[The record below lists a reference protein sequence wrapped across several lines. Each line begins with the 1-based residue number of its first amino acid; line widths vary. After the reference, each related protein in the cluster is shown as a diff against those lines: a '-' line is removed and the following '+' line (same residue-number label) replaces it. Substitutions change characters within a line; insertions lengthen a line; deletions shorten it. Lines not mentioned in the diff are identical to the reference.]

1 MINIKDFGKLDL
13 RIGTILKAELLDKA
27 KNPAYLLEI
36 DLGELG
42 IKKSSAQITDL
53 YQPTDLIG
61 KQIVAIVNLPPKKI
75 AEVTS
80 EVLVLGANNIDQ
92 AVVLLEPQ
100 KNIPNGA
107 KIS

>member
-13 RIGTILKAELLDKA
+13 RIGTVLKAELLDNA
-27 KNPAYLLEI
+27 KKPAYLLEI
-36 DLGELG
+36 DFGDLG
-42 IKKSSAQITDL
+42 IKKSSAQIADL
-53 YQPTDLIG
+53 YQPSDLVG
-61 KQIVAIVNLPPKKI
+61 KQIVAVINLSPKKI
-75 AEVTS
+75 AGITS
-80 EVLVLGANNIDQ
+80 EVLVIGANSKEK

>member
-13 RIGTILKAELLDKA
+13 RIGTILKAELLEKA
-27 KNPAYLLEI
+27 KKSAYLLEI
-36 DLGELG
+36 DFGDLG

-53 YQPTDLIG
+53 YKPNDLVG
-61 KQIVAIVNLPPKKI
+61 KQIVAVVNLSPKKI
-75 AEVTS
+75 AGIAS
-80 EVLVLGANNIDQ
+80 EVLVLGANNKNQ
-92 AVVLLEPQ
+92 AVVVLEPQ

>member
-1 MINIKDFGKLDL
+1 MINIKEFDKLDL
-13 RIGTILKAELLDKA
+13 RIGTILKVELLDKA
-27 KNPAYLLEI
+27 KKPAYLLEI

-42 IKKSSAQITDL
+42 VKKSSAQITDL
-53 YQPTDLIG
+53 YQPTDLIS

-75 AEVTS
+75 ARVTS
-80 EVLVLGANNIDQ
+80 EVLVLGANNKDQ

>member
-13 RIGTILKAELLDKA
+13 RIGTVLKAELLDKA
-27 KNPAYLLEI
+27 KIPAYLLEI
-36 DLGELG
+36 DFGDLG

-53 YQPTDLIG
+53 YKPNDLEG
-61 KQIVAIVNLPPKKI
+61 KQIVAVVNLSPKKI
-75 AEVTS
+75 AGIVS
-80 EVLVLGANNIDQ
+80 EVLVLGAGTNDK

>member
-13 RIGTILKAELLDKA
+13 RIGTVLKAELLQKA
-27 KNPAYLLEI
+27 KKPAYLLEI
-36 DLGELG
+36 DFGDLG

-53 YQPTDLIG
+53 YQPNDLVG
-61 KQIVAIVNLPPKKI
+61 KQIIAVINLSPKKI
-75 AEVTS
+75 AGITS
-80 EVLVLGANNIDQ
+80 EVLVLGANSKDN

-100 KNIPNGA
+100 KNILNGA

>member
-13 RIGTILKAELLDKA
+13 RIGTILKAEFSNKA
-27 KNPAYLLEI
+27 KKPAYLLEI
-36 DLGELG
+36 DFGKLG

-53 YQPTDLIG
+53 YRPNDLVG
-61 KQIVAIVNLPPKKI
+61 RQIVAVVNLSPKKI
-75 AEVTS
+75 VGRTS
-80 EVLVLGANNIDQ
+80 EVLVLGANNKDQ

>member
-13 RIGTILKAELLDKA
+13 RIGTVLKAELLDNA
-27 KNPAYLLEI
+27 KKPAYLLEI
-36 DLGELG
+36 DFGDLG

-53 YQPTDLIG
+53 YQPNDLVG
-61 KQIVAIVNLPPKKI
+61 KQIVAVVNLSPKKI
-75 AEVTS
+75 AGLTS
-80 EVLVLGANNIDQ
+80 EVLVLGANSKDR

-107 KIS
+107 KVG

>member
-13 RIGTILKAELLDKA
+13 RIGTVLKAELLDKA
-27 KNPAYLLEI
+27 KRPAYLLEI
-36 DLGELG
+36 DFGDLG

-53 YQPTDLIG
+53 YQPSDLVG
-61 KQIVAIVNLPPKKI
+61 KQIVAVINLSPKKI
-75 AEVTS
+75 AGITS
-80 EVLVLGANNIDQ
+80 EVLVLGANSKEK

>member
-13 RIGTILKAELLDKA
+13 RIGTVLKAELLEKA
-27 KNPAYLLEI
+27 KKSAYLLEI
-36 DLGELG
+36 DFGDLG

-53 YQPTDLIG
+53 YKPNDLVG
-61 KQIVAIVNLPPKKI
+61 KQIVAVVNLSPKKI
-75 AEVTS
+75 AGIAS
-80 EVLVLGANNIDQ
+80 EVLVLGANNKNQ
-92 AVVLLEPQ
+92 AVVVLEPQ

>member
-13 RIGTILKAELLDKA
+13 RIGTVLKAELLDKA
-27 KNPAYLLEI
+27 KKPAYLLEI
-36 DLGELG
+36 DFGDLG
-42 IKKSSAQITDL
+42 IKKSSAQIADL
-53 YQPTDLIG
+53 YQPSDLVG
-61 KQIVAIVNLPPKKI
+61 KQIVAVINLSPKRI
-75 AEVTS
+75 AGITS
-80 EVLVLGANNIDQ
+80 EVLVLGANSKEK

>member
-13 RIGTILKAELLDKA
+13 RIGTVLKAELLEKA
-27 KNPAYLLEI
+27 KKSAYLLEI
-36 DLGELG
+36 DFGDLG

-53 YQPTDLIG
+53 YKPSDLVG
-61 KQIVAIVNLPPKKI
+61 KQIVAVVNLSPKKI
-75 AEVTS
+75 AGIAS
-80 EVLVLGANNIDQ
+80 EVLVLGANNKNQ
-92 AVVLLEPQ
+92 AVVVLEPQ

>member
-13 RIGTILKAELLDKA
+13 RIGTVLKAKLLDNIK
-27 KNPAYLLEI
+27 KPAYLLEI
-36 DLGELG
+36 DFGDLG

-53 YQPTDLIG
+53 YQPSDLVG
-61 KQIVAIVNLPPKKI
+61 KQIVAVINLSPKRI
-75 AEVTS
+75 AGITS
-80 EVLVLGANNIDQ
+80 EVLVLGANSKEK

>member
-13 RIGTILKAELLDKA
+13 RIGTIIKAETLEKA
-27 KNPAYLLEI
+27 KKPAYLLKI
-36 DLGELG
+36 DFGDLG

-53 YQPTDLIG
+53 YQPDDLVG
-61 KQIVAIVNLPPKKI
+61 RQIVAVINLSPKKI
-75 AEVTS
+75 AGITS
-80 EVLVLGANNIDQ
+80 EVLVLGANSKDK

-100 KNIPNGA
+100 NKIPNGS